1 MEDNA
6 SSCAASSGPSNA
18 RNMEWTEEHDIQ
30 LAREVL
36 LSEPFRFKPR
46 TVEHG
51 KCGKKLQI
59 G

>member
-1 MEDNA
+1 
-6 SSCAASSGPSNA
+6 
-18 RNMEWTEEHDIQ
+18 MEWTEEHDIQ